1 MAVTVTVLADH
12 KGYTTPKVSG
22 DEYYVDADIN
32 CDANVAAGM
41 LVTAAELGLRTI
53 NAVIVTGV
61 EEIGHDARAIV
72 AEGGGYES
80 GSSFKLILSTGTAA
94 QSGTSDEGSVRVR
107 VYGNL

>member
-1 MAVTVTVLADH
+1 M
-12 KGYTTPKVSG
+12 
-22 DEYYVDADIN
+22 
-32 CDANVAAGM
+32 
-41 LVTAAELGLRTI
+41 
-53 NAVIVTGV
+53 